1 MSAYVLIVQAL
12 RNALNA
18 IVTNVD
24 WDELFG
30 DGALDEL
37 VALNSIRFNLDGK
50 KPCGTTK
57 VGLLDEY
64 HLWCFLAD
72 PFSRNFTHSLYI
84 EHEAVVER
92 NMIVFFLPLPEPTG
106 TPENTAEIDR
116 IVALRRKVME
126 DYLQFKTQSGVWESL
141 FTKPRPEAKTMEV

>member
-1 MSAYVLIVQAL
+1 MANKYASADTTPMSAYVLIVQAL

-37 VALNSIRFNLDGK
+37 VALNSIRFNLGGK

-64 HLWCFLAD
+64 HLWCFQAD

-92 NMIVFFLPLPEPTG
+92 NMIAFFLPLPEPTG

-126 DYLQFKTQSGVWESL
+126 DYLQFKT
-141 FTKPRPEAKTMEV
+141 

>member
-50 KPCGTTK
+50 NP
-57 VGLLDEY
+57 
-64 HLWCFLAD
+64 
-72 PFSRNFTHSLYI
+72 
-84 EHEAVVER
+84 
-92 NMIVFFLPLPEPTG
+92 
-106 TPENTAEIDR
+106 
-116 IVALRRKVME
+116 VALQKWASSMNI
-126 DYLQFKTQSGVWESL
+126 TSGVFKLIHFHAILPILYTLSM
-141 FTKPRPEAKTMEV
+141 RPWWRGI